1 LREIINSIF
10 PDMRMIVS
18 NFNEELRNIT
28 KSLFIS
34 DMLYLELNEEFI
46 GKSVENFNDFKNNIT
61 SDIKNEINR
70 ISNQTQRFIDQ
81 ANKLLENIT
90 SIPQSIIDDANV
102 FKTNFLIDL
111 KRFLK
116 EKIIKET
123 KKNLNMNGK
132 TLLII

>member
-1 LREIINSIF
+1 
-10 PDMRMIVS
+10 MRMIVS